1 LFFSLCLAKQC
12 CCRRSVQF
20 KPENIMH
27 LTKLLVTSL
36 VFALP
41 PLAHSAD
48 APGKNDHSSAGKT
61 FTDFLESEWNY
72 EMEQNPI
79 QASFLGDRR
88 WNDRW
93 GDRSLEAVRKREEH
107 TIAALARLAKIDH
120 AQLSPADQLNY
131 DLFKKDLETDIE
143 GAKFRAYL
151 MPITQRGGPQT
162 LDELGDRLRFETVK
176 DYEDWVARLR
186 AFPVLMEQ
194 DIALMREGART
205 HVIWPKV
212 VLNRVPAQ
220 IDKQLVSK
228 PEESP
233 FFKPFKKFPAAISS
247 TDRERLT
254 KAASEAIASGIL
266 PSFQKLKK
274 YFVDEYLPAAF
285 DQVGVWQ
292 MPQGA
297 EFYAYLARRHT
308 TTALTPQQIHEKGL
322 SEVARIHA
330 EMQAI
335 VDKVGF
341 KGTLPE
347 FFTKLRTDP
356 QFFYKTPEEL
366 LEAYRALAKRI
377 DPNLVKVFKTL
388 PRTPYGVTAIPDN
401 IAPDTTTAYY
411 SQPAADGSRA
421 GTYFVNLYKPETR
434 PKWEMMALSLHESVP
449 GHHLQIALA
458 QELGDIPK
466 FRRYGG
472 YTAYVEGWGL
482 YAESLGE
489 EMGLYD
495 DPYSKFGQLTYEMWR
510 AVRLV
515 VDTGMHQM
523 KWDRQR
529 AINFFMENAPKSEN
543 DIVNEIDRY
552 ISMPGQALAY
562 KIGELKIKELRDR
575 ARREIGESF
584 DVREFHDAVLLSGAV
599 PLDVLE
605 RNINSW
611 TATKKAA
618 SKQKPNTP

>member
-1 LFFSLCLAKQC
+1 MRSRPSCLTPIVLALQFPLSLFAQ
-12 CCRRSVQF
+12 
-20 KPENIMH
+20 
-27 LTKLLVTSL
+27 TKD
-36 VFALP
+36 
-41 PLAHSAD
+41 AD
-48 APGKNDHSSAGKT
+48 PGKELTAFFET
-61 FTDFLESEWNY
+61 EWNY
-72 EMEQNPI
+72 EMEQNPGR
-79 QASFLGDRR
+79 ASSMGDRR

-93 GDRSLEAVRKREEH
+93 GDQSLEAIKKREEH
-107 TIAALARLAKIDH
+107 ATAALARLKKFDRAK
-120 AQLSPADQLNY
+120 LSEADQLNY

-143 GAKFRAYL
+143 GFQFRTYL
-151 MPITQRGGPQT
+151 MPINQRGGVQT
-162 LDELGDRLRFETVK
+162 LDELGDRLRFAAIK
-176 DYEDWVARLR
+176 DYEDWIARLR
-186 AFPVLMEQ
+186 AFPKLMEQ
-194 DIALMREGART
+194 DIALMREGARS
-205 HVIWPKV
+205 HVIWPRV
-212 VLNRVPAQ
+212 VLERVPAQ

-233 FFKPFKKFPAAISS
+233 FFKPFKKFPDEIAAA
-247 TDRERLT
+247 DRERLV
-254 KAASEAIASGIL
+254 KAAQAAIASDVL
-266 PSFQKLKK
+266 PSFEKLKK
-274 YFVDEYLPAAF
+274 YFVAEYLPAAF
-285 DQVGVWQ
+285 EQVGVWQ

-297 EFYAYLARRHT
+297 AFYAHLARRYT
-308 TTALTPQQIHEKGL
+308 TTALTPEQIHEKGL
-322 SEVARIHA
+322 SEVARIKA

-335 VDKVGF
+335 MEKVGF

-377 DPNLVKVFKTL
+377 DPNLVKIFKTL
-388 PRTPYGVTAIPDN
+388 PRTPYGVTPIPDK

-411 SQPAADGSRA
+411 NQPAADGSRA
-421 GTYFVNLYKPETR
+421 GLYFVNLYKPETR

-472 YTAYVEGWGL
+472 YTAFVEGWGL
-482 YAESLGE
+482 YAESLGQD
-489 EMGLYD
+489 MGLYD
-495 DPYSKFGQLTYEMWR
+495 DPYSQFGQLTYEMWR

-529 AINFFMENAPKSEN
+529 AISYFMENAPKAEN

-562 KIGELKIKELRDR
+562 KIGELKIKELRDL
-575 ARREIGESF
+575 ARREIGEAF
-584 DVREFHDAVLLSGAV
+584 DLREFHDAVLLSGAV

-605 RNINSW
+605 NKVKAWI
-611 TATKKAA
+611 ATKKAA
-618 SKQKPNTP
+618 ATKPAPGS

>member
-1 LFFSLCLAKQC
+1 MRLLTVPARIGLLAFVLKLP
-12 CCRRSVQF
+12 VAAF
-20 KPENIMH
+20 AEN
-27 LTKLLVTSL
+27 K
-36 VFALP
+36 
-41 PLAHSAD
+41 D
-48 APGKNDHSSAGKT
+48 AGKT
-61 FTDFLESEWNY
+61 LNDFFEAEWNY
-72 EMEQNPI
+72 EMEQNPGR
-79 QASFLGDRR
+79 ASSMGDRR

-93 GDRSLEAVRKREEH
+93 GDQSLDAIHKREQHAKE
-107 TIAALARLAKIDH
+107 ALERLKKFDR
-120 AQLSPADQLNY
+120 AQLSAPDQLNY
-131 DLFKKDLETDIE
+131 DLFAKDLENDIE
-143 GAKFRAYL
+143 GFKFKSYL
-151 MPITQRGGPQT
+151 MPITQRGGLQT

-176 DYEDWVARLR
+176 DFEDWLARLR
-186 AFPVLMEQ
+186 AFPTLMDQNIVLMKQ
-194 DIALMREGART
+194 GAAD
-205 HVIWPKV
+205 HIMWPKV

-220 IDKQLVSK
+220 IDKQLVGK

-233 FFKPFKKFPAAISS
+233 FFKPFKKYPDAISGA
-247 TDRERLT
+247 DRDRLS
-254 KAASEAIASGIL
+254 KAAEEAIATSVL

-292 MPQGA
+292 MPQGG
-297 EFYAYLARRHT
+297 EYYAYLARRHT
-308 TTALTPQQIHEKGL
+308 TTNLSPQQIHEKGL
-322 SEVARIHA
+322 SEVARIKA
-330 EMQAI
+330 EMEAI
-335 VDKVGF
+335 MGKVGF

-347 FFTKLRTDP
+347 FFNKLRTDP

-366 LEAYRALAKRI
+366 LEAYRALAKKI

-388 PRTPYGVTAIPDN
+388 PRTPYGVTPIPDK

-411 SQPAADGSRA
+411 NQPAADGSRA
-421 GTYFVNLYKPETR
+421 GLYFVNLYKPETR

-458 QELGDIPK
+458 QELGDVPK

-472 YTAYVEGWGL
+472 FTAYVEGWGL

-489 EMGLYD
+489 DMGLYD

-529 AINFFMENAPKSEN
+529 AIDFFMANAPKAEN

-575 ARREIGESF
+575 AKREIGDGF
-584 DVREFHDAVLLSGAV
+584 DIREFHDAVLLSGSV

-605 RNINSW
+605 RNIDRW
-611 TATKKAA
+611 IATKRGA
-618 SKQKPNTP
+618 QKPSPASP